1 VHGLEGKEG
10 ATAFLPCI
18 EDMAEKMDSGDV
30 ALAEFGGAGELGRTG
45 AAALCVGSASG
56 ACVGALRVQRGE
68 RELELALK

>member
-1 VHGLEGKEG
+1 
-10 ATAFLPCI
+10 
-18 EDMAEKMDSGDV
+18 MAEKMDGGDV
-30 ALAEFGGAGELGRTG
+30 ALAEFGGGGELGRTG